1 MITMKTDGVGGA
13 TFLSFRVATWGYS
26 PMMVSSFLF
35 LIPKSQLS
43 VLSGWLYG
51 YITCENK
58 E

>member
-13 TFLSFRVATWGYS
+13 TFLSFRVATWGYI
-26 PMMVSSFLF
+26 PNDGFEFFV

-43 VLSGWLYG
+43 VLSVGLYG